1 MIGQKILNNLEYDK
15 IIANIDRHLILSM
28 SKDRLKNTFPAE
40 ELEEALRL
48 QALTREAER
57 VMYYYQRAP
66 LENFDDCEDVIAR
79 ASKLST
85 LSFGDLKR
93 VGHLLKSARIFA
105 ATLADIPDEEL
116 PLIKGHVRRLYD
128 NKAFETSIDET
139 FISDEEIAD
148 TASADLYTIRKKIR
162 KTNTEIKDRLNGLI
176 RNREMQK
183 YLQDTI
189 VTSREGRFV
198 VPVKSD
204 CKGKVSGLI
213 HDYSATGSTIYV
225 EPIEIVEINNELR
238 MLYLDEKAEI
248 ERIMQEFTRK
258 VSLMSDAL
266 YVDQDTLV
274 DMDILF
280 AKVSYGKACKGVIP
294 KLLTDGSFDIRR
306 GRHPLLNGVEVVPV
320 SVALQKKKN
329 YILISGPNTGGK
341 TVTMKMV
348 GLFALMA
355 MSGMYIPADE
365 GSEVSFYDNVFSDIG
380 DEQSIE
386 QNLSTFS
393 SHIATLKTIID
404 NVTSNSLVLLDEIG
418 GGTDPEEGAALAL
431 AVLEYLIEKDSKGII
446 TTHYSELK
454 EYSYSTDKILNAS
467 MEFDMATLS
476 PTYKLNVGVPGS
488 SKALE
493 IAMRLG
499 VDGRIIA
506 AARDKISPQKKA
518 FDEIIASCEKERLE
532 AETLKNR
539 YEKLTREAEER
550 IAVLNSEK
558 DKLLKEKENATRLAK
573 IEAKRIISDATDE
586 AEELVSKIK
595 EIYNKEDEVDGK
607 DVIEASKLK
616 NKLGNIFDE
625 DADTDNSE
633 AFKPFDLK
641 KAKVGDKVF
650 VKSFNSLCE
659 ISEIKKGEITVILGS
674 MKFKA
679 KSGDILTVSPKYVGL
694 YAKSEE
700 KPDKKKLVKKT
711 DGAKMHLRSDVKA
724 EINILGLRVHE
735 AKQEVERFIDKA
747 RLGGLSEVK
756 IIHGVGTLALKKAVE
771 ETLRSNKAVK
781 SFRGGQF
788 GEGDLGVTIVELKK

>member
-28 SKDRLKNTFPAE
+28 SKTRLAKTYPAE
-40 ELEEALRL
+40 NIEEALRL
-48 QALTREAER
+48 QGLTLEAER
-57 VMYYYQRAP
+57 VMYHYQRSP
-66 LENFDDCEDVIAR
+66 LENFDDCEDVIYR

-85 LSFGDLKR
+85 LTFADLKR
-93 VGHLLKSARIFA
+93 VGHLLRSARIFS
-105 ATLADIPDEEL
+105 ATLSDIPEEEI
-116 PLIKGHVRRLYD
+116 PIMSGYVRRLFD
-128 NKAFETSIDET
+128 NKAFETAIEET

-148 TASADLYTIRKKIR
+148 TASAELYSIRKKIR

-183 YLQDTI
+183 YLQDNI

-198 VPVKSD
+198 VPVKAD
-204 CKGKVSGLI
+204 CKGKVNGLI
-213 HDYSATGSTIYV
+213 HDYSSTGSTIYV

-248 ERIMQEFTRK
+248 DRIMQEFTRK

-266 YVDQDTLV
+266 LVDQDTLV
-274 DMDILF
+274 EMDILL
-280 AKVSYGKACKGVIP
+280 AKVSFGKACKGVIP
-294 KLLTDGSFDIRR
+294 KLITDGSFDIKR
-306 GRHPLLNGVEVVPV
+306 GRHPLLKGVEVVPV

-365 GSEVSFYDNVFSDIG
+365 GSEISFYDNVFSDIG

-499 VDGRIIA
+499 VYGRIIKS
-506 AARDKISPQKKA
+506 AREKITPQKKA

-532 AETLKNR
+532 AEALKDR
-539 YEKLTREAEER
+539 YEKLTRDAEER
-550 IAVLNSEK
+550 VEFLN
-558 DKLLKEKENATRLAK
+558 KEKERLEREKESATKLAK
-573 IEAKRIISDATDE
+573 IEAKRIISDA
-586 AEELVSKIK
+586 AEEADEIVSKIK
-595 EIYNKEDEVDGK
+595 EIYNKEDEIGGG

-616 NKLGNIFDE
+616 NKIGNIFKEEDFDE
-625 DADTDNSE
+625 SSDAFGE
-633 AFKPFDLK
+633 FDIN

-650 VKSFNSLCE
+650 VKSLNSLCE
-659 ISEIKKGEITVILGS
+659 IVEIKKGEATVMFGS
-674 MKFKA
+674 MRFKA
-679 KSGDILTVSPKYVGL
+679 KPDNICTVNAKHIGL
-694 YAKSEE
+694 YERSEE
-700 KPDKKKLVKKT
+700 KPAKKKLVKKEGT
-711 DGAKMHLRSDVKA
+711 AKTAIRSDVKA
-724 EINILGLRVHE
+724 EINILGLRVYE
-735 AKQEVERFIDKA
+735 AKAEVERFIDKA

-771 ETLRSNKAVK
+771 ETLKMNKAVK